1 MMSRLSTTKSKTK
14 TLIDKTTSLQK
25 QISVVETKQQVS
37 DSIIERFKLESA
49 EVAALRGSNVS
60 SGMFDALKR
69 AEEIHGN
76 CKLLVQAGFQTLAQD
91 IMDQMSLYQV
101 SYCMGKLSFY

>member
-1 MMSRLSTTKSKTK
+1 MNSSLNSMMSRLSTTKTKTK
-14 TLIDKTTSLQK
+14 TLIDKTTALQK
-25 QISVVETKQQVS
+25 QISVVETKQQIS
-37 DSIIERFKLESA
+37 DSIIERFKLDSA

-60 SGMFDALKR
+60 SAMFAALKR
-69 AEEIHGN
+69 AEEIQGN

-101 SYCMGKLSFY
+101 S